1 VRQEK
6 EATVGKKHCMS
17 GMKGVPSVV
26 GFPHCAGS
34 GEGEGFLHCMSG
46 MVVNKRQCH
55 RISVVV
61 FCIDFK

>member
-6 EATVGKKHCMS
+6 EATVGKK
-17 GMKGVPSVV
+17 
-26 GFPHCAGS
+26 
-34 GEGEGFLHCMSG
+34 HCMSG